1 MNKLKYFPQI
11 DSLRAISVIGVIIYH
26 LEINFFETKLFPGGY
41 VGVDIFFLISGYLI
55 TGILY
60 NEFLEREKISFL
72 NFYLR
77 RIRRIIP
84 AILFLLFIVLILS
97 FFLTLPNDLIKISEI
112 SISNLFFIS
121 NIYFHYNHIF
131 YWGDAL
137 NINPLLHTWSLSIEE
152 QYYFIFPV
160 IFLLCLKIYFV
171 KKNILFFLTTSF
183 LFFLLLSNYLSVNH
197 YNFSFY
203 MLPSRVFEFL
213 LGSILVIFKIN
224 NKSKFNL
231 KHINSFYGLTIIVL
245 SYVFFNDYTTTPSFW
260 TLIPLLGGVIIIID
274 ENQNT
279 FNRVLQNKHI
289 VFIGLI
295 SYSLYLWHYPV
306 ITFLDYYYIKK
317 NLFYY
322 FYFTFL
328 LVIFSSVSF
337 YFVEKPFRN
346 KLKISNKKML
356 VTLSFFFILIFSAS
370 FYFISS
376 NGFYKKLNTVIK
388 DNIETNPYKLTLEG
402 ERCHGRRST
411 FCNFTKQKAKNDI
424 IFIGDSVAAR
434 LSENGLKDDLF
445 NQNYNFLISTYGGCN
460 FHLGFNLVN
469 KKNHAKRGCSAGFQ
483 KNRLKSI
490 NNRNDS
496 IVILAG
502 NYTQDFE
509 ESFFINNEGGEIKSP
524 NDSIFQPINKKIS
537 KKSER
542 IKLLKESFKNNIYK
556 ILNKGNKIVLVYPIP
571 EIGWDVPRKLF
582 INNLMN
588 QPFENVSVSHS
599 VFKNRTKKTYE
610 LFDSINHKNLH
621 KVYPE
626 KIFCNSFIKE
636 RCAVYY
642 DNISY
647 FSDVIHPSPHGA
659 KLMNKLIVD
668 KIKTILNH

>member
-1 MNKLKYFPQI
+1 
-11 DSLRAISVIGVIIYH
+11 
-26 LEINFFETKLFPGGY
+26 
-41 VGVDIFFLISGYLI
+41 
-55 TGILY
+55 
-60 NEFLEREKISFL
+60 
-72 NFYLR
+72 
-77 RIRRIIP
+77 
-84 AILFLLFIVLILS
+84 
-97 FFLTLPNDLIKISEI
+97 
-112 SISNLFFIS
+112 
-121 NIYFHYNHIF
+121 
-131 YWGDAL
+131 
-137 NINPLLHTWSLSIEE
+137 
-152 QYYFIFPV
+152 
-160 IFLLCLKIYFV
+160 
-171 KKNILFFLTTSF
+171 
-183 LFFLLLSNYLSVNH
+183 
-197 YNFSFY
+197 

-231 KHINSFYGLTIIVL
+231 KRINSFYGLTIIVL

-279 FNRVLQNKHI
+279 FNRVLQNRHI

-322 FYFTFL
+322 FYFTSL

-356 VTLSFFFILIFSAS
+356 ITLSFFFILIFSAS

-490 NNRNDS
+490 NNRNES

-509 ESFFINNEGGEIKSP
+509 ESFFINNEGGEIKTP
-524 NDSIFQPINKKIS
+524 FDLIFQPINKKIS

-588 QPFENVSVSHS
+588 QPFENVSISHS